1 MVAQF
6 WLERFPVTEEVAG
19 SSPVHPAKTQRYI
32 ITTTVTNKE
41 IAQLFRDVAASY
53 SIKNE
58 AKFRFQLLAYQNAAD
73 AIEGL
78 STQVHDLYKEGKL
91 DDIPGIGKTLKERLE
106 ELLET
111 GKVKHFEE
119 VMRGIPEPV
128 FLLMKVPSIGPKK
141 AYRLATEFKL
151 NKNET
156 AIDDLK
162 KVGEK
167 GEIAKL
173 EGFGEKSQSDILRAL
188 EEYKKGFGKTT
199 KMLLPYAGEIASDML
214 DYLKRDKNVKEA
226 LPLGSLRRRK
236 PLVGDIDIAVVSN
249 DPAKTIEHFT
259 KYPRS
264 SRIIERG
271 PSGSSLLTTGG
282 AQIDLLVL
290 EPVQWGSL
298 LQHFTGS
305 KDHNVHLRE
314 LALKKG
320 LSLNEKGIKNVKT
333 EKVKKF
339 SKEEDFYEEL
349 GMDWI
354 PPEMREDSGEIE
366 LALAHKLPKIIDV
379 KDIKGDF
386 HLHSSFPVEQSHDQ
400 GQSSIE
406 EMTQMAKDL
415 GYEYLGFSEHNPS
428 QSKHTKAQIVS
439 LLKKR
444 NDEID
449 RVSKKLKLPIFKLM
463 ETDILPDGSLALPD
477 EALDELDGSIVSIH
491 SVFKMDKD
499 QMTKRII
506 KGLSHPKAKILAHP
520 TGRLLNERNGYEVD
534 FETLFKFC
542 RENNKALEINAYPNR
557 LDLEGPVIRMA
568 IEVGVKLT
576 IDTDSHEKSQMML
589 MPYGVFQARRGWAK
603 KSDII
608 NCQKPEVVV
617 EWFKS

>member
-1 MVAQF
+1 M
-6 WLERFPVTEEVAG
+6 
-19 SSPVHPAKTQRYI
+19 
-32 ITTTVTNKE
+32 TNKE
-41 IAQLFRDVAASY
+41 IAELFRDVAASY

-78 STQVHDLYKEGKL
+78 STQVQDLYNEGKL
-91 DDIPGIGKTLKERLE
+91 DQIPGIGTTLKQRLE
-106 ELLET
+106 ELFKT
-111 GKVKHFEE
+111 GKVEHFEE
-119 VMRGIPEPV
+119 VMKGIPQPV

-156 AIDDLK
+156 AIEDLR

-173 EGFGEKSQSDILRAL
+173 EGFGEKSQADILQAL

-199 KMLLPYAGEIASDML
+199 KMLLPYAGEIALDML
-214 DYLKRDKNVKEA
+214 SYLNEDKNVQEA
-226 LPLGSLRRRK
+226 KPLGSLRRRK
-236 PLVGDIDIAVVSN
+236 TLVGDIDIAVVSK
-249 DPAKTIEHFT
+249 DPVKTIDHFT
-259 KYPRS
+259 KYPRA
-264 SRIIERG
+264 SRIIEKG

-290 EPVQWGSL
+290 EPDQWGSL

-305 KDHNVHLRE
+305 KEHNVHLRE

-333 EKVKKF
+333 KKVKKY
-339 SKEEDFYEEL
+339 SREEDFYNAL
-349 GMDWI
+349 GMDFI

-366 LALAHKLPKIIDV
+366 LALKHKLPKIINLKDV
-379 KDIKGDF
+379 KGDF

-406 EMTQMAKDL
+406 VMTLKAKDL
-415 GYEYLGFSEHNPS
+415 GYEYIGCSEHNPS
-428 QSKHTKAQIVS
+428 QSKHTTLQIVN
-439 LLKKR
+439 LIKKR

-449 RVSKKLKLPIFKLM
+449 RISKKLKFPIFKLM

-477 EALDELDGSIVSIH
+477 EALEELDGSIISIH
-491 SVFKMDKD
+491 SVFKMDKEK
-499 QMTKRII
+499 MTNRII
-506 KGLSHPKAKILAHP
+506 KGLSHKKAKILAHP
-520 TGRLLNERNGYEVD
+520 TGRLLNERSGYEVD
-534 FETLFKFC
+534 FEKLFKFC
-542 RENNKALEINAYPNR
+542 LENNKALEINAYPNR
-557 LDLEGPVIRMA
+557 LDLEGPIIRMA
-568 IEVGVKLT
+568 VDLGVKMT
-576 IDTDSHEKSQMML
+576 IDTDSHQVDQMDL
-589 MPYGVFQARRGWAK
+589 MPYGVSQARRGWAK

-608 NCQKPEVVV
+608 NCAKHKDVV
-617 EWFKS
+617 EWFKL

>member
-1 MVAQF
+1 M
-6 WLERFPVTEEVAG
+6 
-19 SSPVHPAKTQRYI
+19 
-32 ITTTVTNKE
+32 TNKE

-58 AKFRFQLLAYQNAAD
+58 AKFRFQMIAYQNAAD

-78 STQVHDLYKEGKL
+78 SLQVHDLYKEGKL
-91 DDIPGIGKTLKERLE
+91 DAIPGVGPTIKKRLE
-106 ELLET
+106 ELLNT

-119 VMRGIPEPV
+119 VMEGIPSPV

-151 NKNET
+151 TKNET

-162 KVGEK
+162 KVGK
-167 GEIAKL
+167 AGEIAKL
-173 EGFGEKSQSDILRAL
+173 EGFGEKSQADILVAL
-188 EEYKKGFGKTT
+188 GEYKKGFGKTT
-199 KMLLPYAGEIASDML
+199 KMLLPYAGEIAGEMIV
-214 DYLKRDKNVKEA
+214 YLKTDKNVKEA
-226 LPLGSLRRRK
+226 LSLGSLRRRK
-236 PLVGDIDIAVVSN
+236 PLVGDIDIAVVSK
-249 DPAKTIEHFT
+249 DPEKTIDHFV

-264 SRIIERG
+264 SRIIEKG
-271 PSGSSLLTTGG
+271 PSSSSLLTTGG

-290 EPVQWGSL
+290 EPDQWGSL

-333 EKVKKF
+333 EKIEKF
-339 SKEEDFYEEL
+339 SKEEDFYKKL

-366 LALAHKLPKIIDV
+366 LALQHKLPKIIEV

-406 EMTQMAKDL
+406 EMTLAAKDL
-415 GYEYLGFSEHNPS
+415 GYEYLGFAEHNPS
-428 QSKHTKAQIVS
+428 QSKHTKSQIVS
-439 LLKKR
+439 LIRKR
-444 NDEID
+444 NEEID
-449 RVSKKLKLPIFKLM
+449 KISKKLKFPIFKLM
-463 ETDILPDGSLALPD
+463 ETDILPDGTLALPD
-477 EALDELDGSIVSIH
+477 ETLEILDATIVSIH
-491 SVFKMDKD
+491 SVFKMDKNT
-499 QMTKRII
+499 MTKRII

-534 FETLFKFC
+534 FEKLFKFC

-568 IEVGVKLT
+568 VQAGVKMT
-576 IDTDSHEKSQMML
+576 IDTDSHEKSQMSL

-608 NCQKPEVVV
+608 NCQKKEDVVQ
-617 EWFKS
+617 WFKS

>member
-1 MVAQF
+1 M
-6 WLERFPVTEEVAG
+6 
-19 SSPVHPAKTQRYI
+19 
-32 ITTTVTNKE
+32 TNKE
-41 IAQLFRDVAASY
+41 IAELFRDVAASY

-78 STQVHDLYKEGKL
+78 TVQLKDLYNEGKL
-91 DDIPGIGKTLKERLE
+91 DDIPGVGATLKQRLE
-106 ELLET
+106 ELLKT

-119 VMRGIPEPV
+119 VMEGIPSPV

-151 NKNET
+151 NKNQT
-156 AIDDLK
+156 AIEDLK
-162 KVGEK
+162 KVGK
-167 GEIAKL
+167 AGEIAKL
-173 EGFGEKSQSDILRAL
+173 EGFGEKSQADILQAL
-188 EEYKKGFGKTT
+188 DEYKKGFGKTT
-199 KMLLPYAGEIASDML
+199 KMLLPYAGEIAGEMIA
-214 DYLKRDKNVKEA
+214 YLKSDKNVKEA
-226 LPLGSLRRRK
+226 MPLGSLRRRK
-236 PLVGDIDIAVVSN
+236 ALVGDIDIAVVSTN
-249 DPAKTIEHFT
+249 PEKTIDHFT
-259 KYPRS
+259 KYPRA
-264 SRIIERG
+264 SRIIEKG

-290 EPVQWGSL
+290 EPDQWGSL

-314 LALKKG
+314 FALKNG

-333 EKVKKF
+333 EKLEKF
-339 SKEEDFYEEL
+339 SKEEDFYKKL
-349 GMDWI
+349 GMDFI
-354 PPEMREDSGEIE
+354 PPEMREDTGEIE
-366 LALAHKLPKIIDV
+366 LALQHKLPKIIEIKDV
-379 KDIKGDF
+379 LGDF

-406 EMTQMAKDL
+406 IMALKAKDL

-428 QSKHTKAQIVS
+428 QSKHTKSQIVA
-439 LLKKR
+439 LVKKR

-449 RVSKKLKLPIFKLM
+449 RISKKLKLPIFKLM

-477 EALDELDGSIVSIH
+477 EALETLDGSIVSIH

-499 QMTKRII
+499 TMTKRII

-534 FETLFKFC
+534 FEKLFKFC
-542 RENNKALEINAYPNR
+542 RENDKALEINAYPNR

-568 IEVGVKLT
+568 IEAGVKLT
-576 IDTDSHEKSQMML
+576 IDTDSHEVSQMEL

-608 NCQKPEVVV
+608 NCQKSEVVV

>member
-1 MVAQF
+1 M
-6 WLERFPVTEEVAG
+6 
-19 SSPVHPAKTQRYI
+19 
-32 ITTTVTNKE
+32 TNKE
-41 IAQLFRDVAASY
+41 IADLFRDVAASY

-58 AKFRFQLLAYQNAAD
+58 AKFRFQMLAYQNAAD

-78 STQVHDLYKEGKL
+78 ATQIKDLYNEGKL
-91 DDIPGIGKTLKERLE
+91 DAIPGGGATLKLRLE
-106 ELLET
+106 ELLKT
-111 GKVKHFEE
+111 GKVAHFQE
-119 VMRGIPEPV
+119 VMSGIPEPV

-156 AIDDLK
+156 AIEDLK
-162 KVGEK
+162 KAGET
-167 GEIAKL
+167 GEIAAL
-173 EGFGEKSQSDILRAL
+173 EGFGEKSQADILQAL
-188 EEYKKGFGKTT
+188 EEYKKGFGKIT
-199 KMLLPYAGEIASDML
+199 KMLLPYAGEIAGDML
-214 DYLKRDKNVKEA
+214 DYLKKDKNVKEA

-249 DPAKTIEHFT
+249 DPEKTINHFT

-264 SRIIERG
+264 SRIIEKG

-290 EPVQWGSL
+290 EPDQWGSL

-320 LSLNEKGIKNVKT
+320 LSLNEKGIKSVKT

-339 SKEEDFYEEL
+339 SKEEAFYKEL
-349 GMDWI
+349 GMEWI
-354 PPEMREDSGEIE
+354 PPEMREDTGEIE
-366 LALAHKLPKIIDV
+366 LALQHNLPKIIEV

-386 HLHSSFPVEQSHDQ
+386 HLHSSFTVEQSHDQ

-406 EMTQMAKDL
+406 EMALYAKEL
-415 GYEYLGFSEHNPS
+415 GYEYVGFSEHNPS
-428 QSKHTKAQIVS
+428 QSKHNEAQIVT
-439 LLKKR
+439 LIKKR

-463 ETDILPDGSLALPD
+463 ETDILPDGTLALPD
-477 EALDELDGSIVSIH
+477 EALEILDGTIVSIH

-499 QMTKRII
+499 TMTKRIT

-534 FETLFKFC
+534 FEKLFKFC

-568 IEVGVKLT
+568 IEANVKMT
-576 IDTDSHEKSQMML
+576 IDTDSHEVSQMEL
-589 MPYGVFQARRGWAK
+589 MPYGVSQARRGWATYK
-603 KSDII
+603 NII
-608 NCQKPEVVV
+608 NCLNYNDVVK
-617 EWFKS
+617 WFKS

>member
-1 MVAQF
+1 M
-6 WLERFPVTEEVAG
+6 
-19 SSPVHPAKTQRYI
+19 
-32 ITTTVTNKE
+32 TNNE

-78 STQVHDLYKEGKL
+78 STQINDLYKEGKL
-91 DDIPGIGKTLKERLE
+91 DQIPGIGATLKLRLE
-106 ELLET
+106 ELLKT
-111 GKVKHFEE
+111 GKVAHFQE
-119 VMRGIPEPV
+119 VMKGIPQPV

-156 AIDDLK
+156 AIEDLK
-162 KVGEK
+162 KIAEK

-214 DYLKRDKNVKEA
+214 DYLNLDKNVKEA
-226 LPLGSLRRRK
+226 MPLGSLRRRK
-236 PLVGDIDIAVVSN
+236 TLVGDIDIAVVSK
-249 DPAKTIEHFT
+249 DPSKTIDHFT
-259 KYPRS
+259 KYPRA
-264 SRIIERG
+264 SRIIEKG

-290 EPVQWGSL
+290 EPDQWGSL

-305 KDHNVHLRE
+305 KEHNVHLRE

-333 EKVKKF
+333 EKVKKY
-339 SKEEDFYEEL
+339 SREEDFYEAL
-349 GMDWI
+349 GMDFI

-366 LALAHKLPKIIDV
+366 LALKHKLPKIIDL
-379 KDIKGDF
+379 KDVKGDF

-406 EMTQMAKDL
+406 IMTLKAKEL

-428 QSKHTKAQIVS
+428 QSKHTTSQIVN
-439 LLKKR
+439 LIKKR

-449 RVSKKLKLPIFKLM
+449 RISKKLKFPIFKLM

-477 EALDELDGSIVSIH
+477 EALMELDGSIVSIH
-491 SVFKMDKD
+491 SVFKMDKEK
-499 QMTKRII
+499 MTNRII
-506 KGLSHPKAKILAHP
+506 KGLSHKKAKILAHP
-520 TGRLLNERNGYEVD
+520 TGRLLNERTGYEVD
-534 FETLFKFC
+534 FEKLFKFC
-542 RENNKALEINAYPNR
+542 LENNKALEINAYPNR
-557 LDLEGPVIRMA
+557 LDLEGPLIRMA
-568 IEVGVKLT
+568 VDLGVKMT
-576 IDTDSHEKSQMML
+576 IDTDSHQVDQMEL
-589 MPYGVFQARRGWAK
+589 MPYGVSQARRGWAK
-603 KSDII
+603 ETDII
-608 NCQKPEVVV
+608 NCAKHKDVV
-617 EWFKS
+617 EWFKL